1 MLTVLNQP
9 FPEAWRIPLHGWTN
23 DGVDW
28 LVATYGD
35 VFRGI
40 TDTVLLLLVRVER
53 GLAAMPW
60 WLVVLVVAALVWHA
74 SGRRIWPA
82 VTLSGLLVLVGTFD
96 LWSEMMTTLAIML
109 IATLFT
115 IVLGI
120 PIGIAMARSDL
131 FQTLFRPLLDGMQ
144 TMPSF
149 VYLVPLVMFFGVGN
163 VAAIIA
169 TFVYAVPPI
178 IRLTDLGL
186 RLVDA
191 EVLEAAHAFGASERQ
206 TLIWVRLPLALPTI
220 MAGVNQA
227 IMMALAMVVLASM
240 IGARGLGQE
249 VLRGLQRGDVGLGL
263 EAGLASAFLA
273 IVMDRITAGAEV
285 HIEVEQLSKIFG
297 PAPGPSFPCCTRAS
311 PKDDILARTGHAV
324 GLRDIS
330 LRVQHGEAFVVMGLS
345 GSGKSTLVR

>member
-1 MLTVLNQP
+1 MFTFLTEP
-9 FPEAWRIPLHGWTN
+9 FPEAWRIPLRTWTN

-28 LVATYGD
+28 LVASYGD

-40 TDTVLLLLVRVER
+40 TDTLLLLLVRVER
-53 GLAAMPW
+53 GLASLPW
-60 WLVVLVVAALVWHA
+60 WLVIVLVAGLVWHA

-82 VTLSGLLVLVGTFD
+82 ATLATLLVLVGTFG

-115 IVLGI
+115 IVIGI
-120 PIGIAMARSDL
+120 PIGIAMARSDVVK
-131 FQTLFRPLLDGMQ
+131 TLLRPVLDGMQ

-149 VYLVPLVMFFGVGN
+149 VYLVPVVMFFGLGN

-191 EVLEAAHAFGASERQ
+191 EVLEAAQAFGASERQ
-206 TLIWVRLPLALPTI
+206 TLVWVRLPLALPTI
-220 MAGVNQA
+220 MAGVNQT

-263 EAGLASAFLA
+263 EAGLAIVFLA
-273 IVMDRITAGAEV
+273 IVMDRITAGY
-285 HIEVEQLSKIFG
+285 SRRWD
-297 PAPGPSFPCCTRAS
+297 SS
-311 PKDDILARTGHAV
+311 PKG
-324 GLRDIS
+324 G
-330 LRVQHGEAFVVMGLS
+330 
-345 GSGKSTLVR
+345 